1 MSTQSNRSD
10 APSAWNTLFGSDTRS
25 SMFDSHRASFRR
37 KALRL
42 GLLGGATVAITMHLL
57 TILFIALP
65 RGIVGGVTAFFWS
78 LVTAAPSIALDV
90 VGAGMLGFVLAFAQL
105 AVAALL
111 YNGMRRAK
119 PEFTRMVMTIDA
131 AITGALIFA
140 GVAYVAQIQDPFAA
154 AGQGVAAFVVSLVP
168 LLGGAV
174 LGTLIARRTHAYFV
188 ERLGK

>member
-42 GLLGGATVAITMHLL
+42 GFLGGATVAIVMHLL

-90 VGAGMLGFVLAFAQL
+90 LGAGVLGFVLAFALL
-105 AVAALL
+105 AAGALIYGGL
-111 YNGMRRAK
+111 RRAR
-119 PEFTRMVMTIDA
+119 PETTGLIITVDA
-131 AITGALIFA
+131 VITGALVF
-140 GVAYVAQIQDPFAA
+140 GLVAYIAQVQNPLTALE
-154 AGQGVAAFVVSLVP
+154 QGGAAFIVSLVP

-174 LGTLIARRTHAYFV
+174 LGAVIAKRTHAYFV
-188 ERLGK
+188 ERLGA